1 MHCLNSFF
9 NFFYHMTLCQCGIC

>member
-1 MHCLNSFF
+1 MHCLDSFF